1 MAVIDSKALISV
13 SEANT
18 MGVSGLIKAAE
29 KGNTKIVTRGSK
41 PVAAVISMEQLES
54 LQENL
59 EDFMD
64 LAAVGAR
71 FATTSGTTHT
81 LDEVLEHF
89 GYTRE
94 ELREHSTY

>member
-1 MAVIDSKALISV
+1 MAVIDSKSLISV
-13 SEANT
+13 SEANA

-29 KGNTKIVTRGSK
+29 KGDAKIVTRGSK

-64 LAAVGAR
+64 LAAASGR
-71 FATTSGTTHT
+71 FATSEGRTHS
-81 LDEVLEHF
+81 LDEVLERF
-89 GYTRE
+89 GYSRE
-94 ELREHSTY
+94 ELRQHPAY

>member
-1 MAVIDSKALISV
+1 MAVIDTKALISV
-13 SEANT
+13 SEANGI
-18 MGVSGLIKAAE
+18 GVSGLIKEAE

-41 PVAAVISMEQLES
+41 PVAAVMSMDQLEA
-54 LQENL
+54 LQDYL

-64 LAAVGAR
+64 VAAGTAR
-71 FATTSGTTHT
+71 IATAGDRTLT

-94 ELREHSTY
+94 QLRDDKTA

>member
-1 MAVIDSKALISV
+1 
-13 SEANT
+13 

-29 KGNTKIVTRGSK
+29 SGNTKIVTRGSK
-41 PVAAVISMEQLES
+41 PVAAVISIEQLES

-64 LAAVGAR
+64 LAAASAR
-71 FATTSGTTHT
+71 FATAHGQTAS
-81 LDEVLEHF
+81 LDDVLERF

-94 ELREHSTY
+94 ELRKHQA